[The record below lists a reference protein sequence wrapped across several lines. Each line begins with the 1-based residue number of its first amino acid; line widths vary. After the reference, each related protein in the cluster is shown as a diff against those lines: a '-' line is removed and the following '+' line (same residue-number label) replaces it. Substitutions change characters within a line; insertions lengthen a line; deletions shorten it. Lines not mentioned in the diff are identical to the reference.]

1 MATARNSEAQANEPP
16 GPFEVFRA
24 GTHVDA
30 SGRRVTI
37 TEADLAAIAA
47 AYNPALH
54 EAPIVVGHP
63 ADDAPAYGWIERL
76 QAEGG
81 TLRAVPRQ
89 VEPRFAELV
98 RGGRY
103 KKVSIALY
111 GPDAPGNPAKGGWYL
126 RHVGFLGAQPP
137 AVKGLKAV
145 QFAGG
150 DEGVVEFAESW
161 SMSLAARLFRG
172 LRELIVAQFGAEQA
186 DRALPAEMIDAIA
199 EAPAPAPA
207 PAPAAAFSESPSSE
221 PSPARAGEGEKQKET
236 AMPDPDRSAEFA
248 EREQALA
255 AREAAAAE
263 REQRLAAAE
272 RARREAEDAQFV
284 EGLVREARLP
294 VELKPLAASLLG
306 QLDATETV
314 EFAEAGTVTPR
325 DALRA
330 LLARLPNAV
339 SFAEHAAPDGTEP
352 ADDSV
357 GAVMAAA
364 DALIKRRRDVG
375 QELSFREAVQIVREK
390 RA

>member
-1 MATARNSEAQANEPP
+1 MAPARNTDPDATGRPAPI
-16 GPFEVFRA
+16 EVFRA

-47 AYNPALH
+47 SYDPGLH

-76 QAEGG
+76 QADGG

-98 RGGRY
+98 REGRF

-111 GPDAPGNPAKGGWYL
+111 GPEAPGNPAKGGWYL

-137 AVKGLKAV
+137 AVKGLAPV
-145 QFAGG
+145 RFAGG

-161 SMSLAARLFRG
+161 SLSLAARLFRG
-172 LRELIVAQFGAEQA
+172 LRELILTQFGAEAA
-186 DRALPAEMIDAIA
+186 DRALPAAEIDAIA
-199 EAPAPAPA
+199 ETPAPA
-207 PAPAAAFSESPSSE
+207 AAAFSESPSPQ
-221 PSPARAGEGEKQKET
+221 PSPAAAAEDETKKET

-255 AREAAAAE
+255 AREAEAAA

-294 VELKPLAASLLG
+294 VELKPLAASLLS
-306 QLDATETV
+306 QLDATATV
-314 EFAEAGTVTPR
+314 EFAEAGSVTPR

-330 LLARLPNAV
+330 LLGRLPQRV
-339 SFAEHAAPDGTEP
+339 SFAEHAGADGVRAADP
-352 ADDSV
+352 ADRRSIE
-357 GAVMAAA
+357 AAA
-364 DALIKRRRDVG
+364 DALVKKRADAG
-375 QELSFREAVQIVREK
+375 QTITFREAVRLVTGERD
-390 RA
+390 A